1 MKEIRPKYEVCP
13 ACRGT
18 GLEYETARL
27 LIERKQEITKP
38 ELTYLIC
45 KKLNTKSYDT
55 DLKSFINMRITKSDL
70 FAIIKQRGL
79 LIPCHYCSGKG
90 KSNNIT
96 HFLENSEY

>member
-45 KKLNTKSYDT
+45 KKLNNKNFET
-55 DLKSFINMRITKSDL
+55 DLKSFVHMRITKTDL